1 MSRLAWVRVVVAV
14 ILCLWFA
21 GLYWY
26 SRPVSPS
33 QNEVICSFQS
43 DCLFAWGD
51 NPKAQLK
58 LIGAPSPLTP
68 FSVEIT
74 GVDAPN
80 LTIAFAM
87 KDMEMGSNSF
97 VLKRLNSG
105 AWGER
110 VVLPICTQKRHD
122 WRITI
127 YNEQH
132 AVVITTYLESGAH
145 P

>member
-1 MSRLAWVRVVVAV
+1 MKRMAWVRVFIAA

-26 SRPVSPS
+26 SRPATPA
-33 QNEVICSFQS
+33 QQELICTFQS
-43 DCLFAWGD
+43 ACHFAWGD

-58 LIGAPSPLTP
+58 LIGTPSPLTP

-74 GVDAPN
+74 GVEASE

-87 KDMEMGSNSF
+87 KDMDMGANSF
-97 VLKRLNSG
+97 ALKRLNSG
-105 AWGER
+105 IWNGR
-110 VVLPICTQKRHD
+110 VVLPICSQKRHD

-127 YNEQH
+127 YNAQH